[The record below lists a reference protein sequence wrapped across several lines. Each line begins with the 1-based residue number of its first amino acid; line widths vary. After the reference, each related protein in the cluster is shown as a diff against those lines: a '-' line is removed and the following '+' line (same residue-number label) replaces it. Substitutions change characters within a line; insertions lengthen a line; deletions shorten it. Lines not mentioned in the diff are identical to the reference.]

1 VQEIIFKGINIV
13 KKEKKKIGL
22 SSQIFIGLIGGAI
35 VGLIFNYLIPQG
47 YIRNFIFID
56 GIFYILGQGFIRLMQ
71 MLVVPLVFCSLVCG
85 SMAIGD
91 TKQLGKVGIRTI
103 LFYLITTALAITVAL
118 TVANIINPGIGLN
131 MGNIQAADNVTVA
144 TKTSFSQTC

>member
-1 VQEIIFKGINIV
+1 
-13 KKEKKKIGL
+13 
-22 SSQIFIGLIGGAI
+22 
-35 VGLIFNYLIPQG
+35 
-47 YIRNFIFID
+47 
-56 GIFYILGQGFIRLMQ
+56 
-71 MLVVPLVFCSLVCG
+71 
-85 SMAIGD
+85 MAIGD